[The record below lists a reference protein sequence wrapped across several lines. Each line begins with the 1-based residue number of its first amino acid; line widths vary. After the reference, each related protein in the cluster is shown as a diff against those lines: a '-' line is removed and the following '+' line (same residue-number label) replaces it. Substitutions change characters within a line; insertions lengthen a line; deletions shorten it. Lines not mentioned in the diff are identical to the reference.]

1 MTPVTTD
8 VDILAAD
15 TTFVSATLRTVT
27 NLQALNILGAGTRG
41 RAVRRFEERRQQGF
55 GAFMDSTTIGSRATL
70 AAVFAGFAGVTVQAA
85 SANGRRFNIYLPS
98 TGSGPCLAMLQLDG
112 IQQIDHE
119 ILGLMH
125 PDDIAAVEVYP
136 QRMTIPTELMRTDA
150 RCGLVAVWTKRA
162 FR

>member
-1 MTPVTTD
+1 M
-8 VDILAAD
+8 
-15 TTFVSATLRTVT
+15 VSATLRTVT

-136 QRMTIPTELMRTDA
+136 QRLTIPTELMRTDA

>member
-1 MTPVTTD
+1 
-8 VDILAAD
+8 
-15 TTFVSATLRTVT
+15 
-27 NLQALNILGAGTRG
+27 
-41 RAVRRFEERRQQGF
+41 
-55 GAFMDSTTIGSRATL
+55 
-70 AAVFAGFAGVTVQAA
+70 
-85 SANGRRFNIYLPS
+85 
-98 TGSGPCLAMLQLDG
+98 MLQLDG